1 MEQNPFVGEGT
12 RHPDNT
18 PDMPLGLGMELAL
31 DMDAMS
37 EFGKLSRKGK
47 EQIIQYI
54 QAPKTGDEVKMRI
67 RKVVTALHKHEV
79 GFINGL

>member
-1 MEQNPFVGEGT
+1 MEQSPFVGEGT

-37 EFGKLSRKGK
+37 EFGKLSREGK